1 MRLNWPSLKC
11 GGNFSKEW
19 SLCKNILLRNL
30 FLYVVQSIHTRGDC
44 PRRGCSKS
52 RPLFIRC
59 ASKLSKFLDPGEFEA
74 ENRRAVSIKM
84 QKYVVTRILRES
96 QEIVEHDREVE
107 EESMPCAFHL
117 LFVFGEIYSEGN
129 ETIGIRS
136 SANCYGLSIGRVQWR
151 N

>member
-1 MRLNWPSLKC
+1 MWGKLFKEMILVQQYITAKSLSVRSPVDTHTWRLSQK
-11 GGNFSKEW
+11 G
-19 SLCKNILLRNL
+19 LLQ
-30 FLYVVQSIHTRGDC
+30 V
-44 PRRGCSKS
+44 P
-52 RPLFIRC
+52 PLIWEIFER
-59 ASKLSKFLDPGEFEA
+59 KLSKFLDPGEFEA
-74 ENRRAVSIKM
+74 ENRQAVSIKM